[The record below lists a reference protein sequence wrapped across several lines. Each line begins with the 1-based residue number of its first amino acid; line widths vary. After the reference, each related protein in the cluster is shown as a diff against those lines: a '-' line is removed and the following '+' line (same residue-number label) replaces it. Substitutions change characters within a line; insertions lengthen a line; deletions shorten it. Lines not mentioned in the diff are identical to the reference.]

1 MREREQGAGLSPTPS
16 ARWWREGVGDE
27 GVKGG
32 RSRVRLRIEKKE
44 KMEEAKIEKSKEG
57 GGGNKQYPTSRR
69 INRTL
74 LTLRVD
80 GDAHTHTHTHT
91 H

>member
-1 MREREQGAGLSPTPS
+1 MVNHLKLNAGAGARSGIIPPPPS

-57 GGGNKQYPTSRR
+57 GGESNNIQPADELIELY
-69 INRTL
+69 
-74 LTLRVD
+74 
-80 GDAHTHTHTHT
+80 
-91 H
+91 